1 LWREEHPEWGKH
13 ISKDTGSR
21 VHSHDER
28 VKRAAERLREL
39 RASGVA
45 LSEILSG
52 EAGAAFIREECDGDF
67 DVATAA
73 FALVYPPTGRD
84 DGG

>member
-1 LWREEHPEWGKH
+1 MGKH
-13 ISKDTGSR
+13 IRNKDTGSR
-21 VHSHDER
+21 PHSHDDER
-28 VKRAAERLREL
+28 VKRAAARLREL
-39 RASGVA
+39 QASGVA

-52 EAGAAFIREECDGDF
+52 EAGAAFIREECDGDL